1 MRSIQEKSRKTI
13 NSDLKEE
20 LIKSIKGE
28 VRFDDI
34 SRQMYSTDGS
44 IYSILPVGVTIPA
57 NSDDVSTIIEIC
69 NKNNVAIKNIERVG
83 NYAVRIH
90 FDDGHNTGIYS
101 WRLLRSMAQNSEKII
116 KNYYN
121 RLKKI

>member
-1 MRSIQEKSRKTI
+1 M
-13 NSDLKEE
+13 L
-20 LIKSIKGE
+20 
-28 VRFDDI
+28 
-34 SRQMYSTDGS
+34 
-44 IYSILPVGVTIPA
+44 
-57 NSDDVSTIIEIC
+57 

-90 FDDGHNTGIYS
+90 FDDGRNTGIYS

-121 RLKKI
+121 SLKKT